1 MCTVYILPEPTLEEP
16 EDRSAPAAKATTLV
30 TADEEASTT
39 HTQTD
44 TYIYICVHTHTHT
57 DTHTETHGLT
67 HARWQFCVHREVHLF
82 V

>member
-44 TYIYICVHTHTHT
+44 TYIYMR
-57 DTHTETHGLT
+57 T
-67 HARWQFCVHREVHLF
+67 HAHAY
-82 V
+82 